1 MIHVLVVDDHP
12 TVGAGTKF
20 TLEQQ
25 PDMTAEV
32 MAESD
37 KVMDRLED
45 EKYDV
50 YLVDLYMPN
59 LNGVELTKKILR
71 KDPEAVVLIY
81 TGYDIITHYN
91 FMMDAGV
98 SGFVSKAAT
107 SEQLITA
114 IRCALREEVVLPL
127 HLLRQLRRGEAG
139 ASKRDALEEMSGVG
153 LSEREQQVL
162 VLVGRGSTNT
172 AISLKLNVS
181 KRTVESDL
189 TKVFSK
195 LRVGSRTEAYK
206 KASEYGLLSVGKLGK
221 D

>member
-59 LNGVELTKKILR
+59 LNGIELTKEILR

-98 SGFVSKAAT
+98 SGFVSKTAT

-139 ASKRDALEEMSGVG
+139 TSRREALEEMSGVG
-153 LSEREQQVL
+153 LSEREQHVL
-162 VLVGRGSTNT
+162 ELVGRGSTNT

-195 LRVGSRTEAYK
+195 LRVSSRTEAYK
-206 KASEYGLLSVGKLGK
+206 KASEYGLLSVGKLK
-221 D
+221 

>member
-1 MIHVLVVDDHP
+1 MLVVDDHP

-25 PDMTAEV
+25 DDITADV

-59 LNGVELTKKILR
+59 LNGIELTKEILR
-71 KDPEAVVLIY
+71 KDPEAIVLMY

-98 SGFVSKAAT
+98 SGFVSKTAT

-114 IRCALREEVVLPL
+114 IRCALKEEVVIPL

-181 KRTVESDL
+181 KRTVEADL
-189 TKVFSK
+189 TKIFSK
-195 LRVGSRTEAYK
+195 LRVSSRTEAYK
-206 KASEYGLLSVGKLGK
+206 KASEYGLLSVGKLK
-221 D
+221 

>member
-1 MIHVLVVDDHP
+1 MLVVDDHP

-25 PDMTAEV
+25 IDITADV
-32 MAESD
+32 IDESD
-37 KVMDRLED
+37 KVMDLLDD

-59 LNGVELTKKILR
+59 LNGIELTKKILR
-71 KDPEAVVLIY
+71 KDPEAIILMY

-91 FMMDAGV
+91 FMMDAGI
-98 SGFVSKAAT
+98 SGFVSKTAT

-114 IRCALREEVVLPL
+114 IRCALREEVVIPL
-127 HLLRQLRRGEAG
+127 HLLRQLRRGEAD
-139 ASKRDALEEMSGVG
+139 ASNYEAQEELSGIG

-162 VLVGRGSTNT
+162 ELVGQGSTNT

-195 LRVGSRTEAYK
+195 LRVSSRTEAYK
-206 KASEYGLLSVGKLGK
+206 KAWEFGLLSVGKLKRG
-221 D
+221 